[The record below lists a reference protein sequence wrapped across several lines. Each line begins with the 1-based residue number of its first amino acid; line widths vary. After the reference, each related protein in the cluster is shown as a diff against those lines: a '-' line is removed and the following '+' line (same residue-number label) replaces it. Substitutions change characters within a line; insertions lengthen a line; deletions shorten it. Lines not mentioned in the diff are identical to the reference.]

1 MSKPVVL
8 VTGALIGIGRAT
20 GDRFWR
26 LLKSARVAREYLPI
40 FGRRFLHAE
49 RVVSMKALAT

>member
-20 GDRFWR
+20 
-26 LLKSARVAREYLPI
+26 LLA
-40 FGRRFLHAE
+40 FAE
-49 RVVSMKALAT
+49 ERTRCS